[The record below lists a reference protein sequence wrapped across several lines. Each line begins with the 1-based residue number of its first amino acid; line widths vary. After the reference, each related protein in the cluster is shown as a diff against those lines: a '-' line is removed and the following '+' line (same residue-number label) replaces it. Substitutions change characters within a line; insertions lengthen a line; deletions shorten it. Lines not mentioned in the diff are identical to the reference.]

1 MDSLNI
7 LIGFEPFW
15 PCGLTYWTN
24 GPTEACGLEP
34 IGTSSKDGKLG
45 LASLGWDF
53 VGRDFIQLLVTDQRV
68 MHDNFLD
75 KILF

>member
-1 MDSLNI
+1 MTTLLDFIFFFAGATAPPRDNVAPPLV
-7 LIGFEPFW
+7 
-15 PCGLTYWTN
+15 
-24 GPTEACGLEP
+24 LEP

>member
-1 MDSLNI
+1 MAQLK
-7 LIGFEPFW
+7 PV
-15 PCGLTYWTN
+15 
-24 GPTEACGLEP
+24 EP

-45 LASLGWDF
+45 LASLEWDF
-53 VGRDFIQLLVTDQRV
+53 VGRDFIQLLVADQRV